1 MPNLTEEY
9 DAIGFDA
16 DHCVIKYNVKELTS
30 LIIKITLEDLYM
42 KERYP
47 VEMLNMDSGPES
59 TDI

>member
-42 KERYP
+42 
-47 VEMLNMDSGPES
+47 
-59 TDI
+59 